1 MSLPSHNGGQSSIR
15 SFFQPKQPTY
25 AAPPSAAAASQAAAA
40 PAEVTAQQQQQQ
52 PPVLQERSNQ
62 PSPQQPVAV
71 AAAADPLAAA
81 PPPSVAIPG
90 AKPTHHPN
98 ITISPILPSHIPS
111 LRRITARLLPV
122 RYSDS
127 FYAALSDP
135 DSSGAFS
142 RVLLWTD
149 ENNDA
154 SNNNNK
160 PTVIGGLVCRP
171 EKLYQPRPD
180 EPFVDAIPNALYI
193 QSLVLN
199 EPYRRLGLAGAL
211 LNEVCGLAARDAR
224 WACRTVCAHVWTQN
238 SEGMAWYVARG
249 FSRIDPPVDAY
260 YRMLTPNDAWIV
272 RREIGG
278 GSGGVLDT
286 LQQQQ
291 QQQQQQNYN
300 KSNINGQSTA
310 AMTNGGSEAAS
321 RATPAVMSF
330 TNSSPLPSP
339 NGLPPW
345 AVPRDPGRA
354 PSPASGQSFQNARPE
369 TEWND
374 LPAEMSRTLAV
385 PGSGVSSGASSRSSS
400 TLRKKRDRAY
410 PAAAFGVK

>member
-1 MSLPSHNGGQSSIR
+1 MPTHPPIRPLELELSGSSIR
-15 SFFQPKQPTY
+15 SFFQPKQPAY
-25 AAPPSAAAASQAAAA
+25 AAPPSAATAPQQAAAA
-40 PAEVTAQQQQQQ
+40 PAQVTAQQPPLQSQQQQ
-52 PPVLQERSNQ
+52 P
-62 PSPQQPVAV
+62 SPQPIAAV
-71 AAAADPLAAA
+71 DLPDEAVT
-81 PPPSVAIPG
+81 PPSVAVPG

-149 ENNDA
+149 TGD
-154 SNNNNK
+154 NK

-180 EPFVDAIPNALYI
+180 EQFVDAIPNALYI

-211 LNEVCGLAARDAR
+211 LNEVCGVASRDPR

-238 SEGMAWYVARG
+238 NEGMAWYVARG
-249 FSRIDPPVDAY
+249 FTRIDPPVDAY

-286 LQQQQ
+286 LQQRQQ
-291 QQQQQQNYN
+291 SYN
-300 KSNINGQSTA
+300 SSTNGQSA
-310 AMTNGGSEAAS
+310 ATTTMKNGSEAES
-321 RATPAVMSF
+321 RATPAV
-330 TNSSPLPSP
+330 
-339 NGLPPW
+339 
-345 AVPRDPGRA
+345 
-354 PSPASGQSFQNARPE
+354 NARPE

-385 PGSGVSSGASSRSSS
+385 PSSGVSSGASSRSSS

-410 PAAAFGVK
+410 PAAAFGAK

>member
-15 SFFQPKQPTY
+15 SFFQPKQPAY
-25 AAPPSAAAASQAAAA
+25 AAPPSAATAPQQAAAA
-40 PAEVTAQQQQQQ
+40 PAQVTAQQPPLQSQQQQ
-52 PPVLQERSNQ
+52 P
-62 PSPQQPVAV
+62 SPQPVAAV
-71 AAAADPLAAA
+71 ELPDEAVT
-81 PPPSVAIPG
+81 PPSVAVPG

-149 ENNDA
+149 TGD
-154 SNNNNK
+154 NK

-180 EPFVDAIPNALYI
+180 EQFVDAIPNALYI

-211 LNEVCGLAARDAR
+211 LNEVCGVASRDSR

-238 SEGMAWYVARG
+238 NEGMAWYVARG
-249 FSRIDPPVDAY
+249 FTRIEPPVDAY

-278 GSGGVLDT
+278 GSGG
-286 LQQQQ
+286 
-291 QQQQQQNYN
+291 
-300 KSNINGQSTA
+300 NGQPA
-310 AMTNGGSEAAS
+310 ATTTMKNGSEAES
-321 RATPAVMSF
+321 RATPAVVSF
-330 TNSSPLPSP
+330 TNPSSPLPSP
-339 NGLPPW
+339 SGPPPPPMGNGPP
-345 AVPRDPGRA
+345 RPG
-354 PSPASGQSFQNARPE
+354 PSPSSASSGQSFQNARPE

-385 PGSGVSSGASSRSSS
+385 PSSGVSSGASSRSSS

-410 PAAAFGVK
+410 PAAAFGAK

>member
-25 AAPPSAAAASQAAAA
+25 AAPPSAAAAPQAA
-40 PAEVTAQQQQQQ
+40 PQQPPQSHQQQQQYAA
-52 PPVLQERSNQ
+52 PKSSQ
-62 PSPQQPVAV
+62 PSPEPVAAVNAALSPVAV
-71 AAAADPLAAA
+71 
-81 PPPSVAIPG
+81 PG

-149 ENNDA
+149 DDNDG
-154 SNNNNK
+154 K

-171 EKLYQPRPD
+171 ERLYQPRPD
-180 EPFVDAIPNALYI
+180 EPFVDAIQNALYI

-211 LNEVCGLAARDAR
+211 LNEVSALAARDPR

-238 SEGMAWYVARG
+238 TEGMAWYMARG
-249 FSRIDPPVDAY
+249 FTRIDPPVDAY

-278 GSGGVLDT
+278 GGDGYGEWERD
-286 LQQQQ
+286 
-291 QQQQQQNYN
+291 
-300 KSNINGQSTA
+300 
-310 AMTNGGSEAAS
+310 
-321 RATPAVMSF
+321 SF
-330 TNSSPLPSP
+330 KGNAGCGELHEPGPNPNS
-339 NGLPPW
+339 
-345 AVPRDPGRA
+345 
-354 PSPASGQSFQNARPE
+354 ASGQSFQNARPE

-385 PGSGVSSGASSRSSS
+385 PGSSGVSSAASSRSSS
-400 TLRKKRDRAY
+400 TMRKKRDRAY
-410 PAAAFGVK
+410 PAAAFGAK

>member
-25 AAPPSAAAASQAAAA
+25 AAPPSAAATSQQAAAA
-40 PAEVTAQQQQQQ
+40 PAQVTAQQQ
-52 PPVLQERSNQ
+52 S
-62 PSPQQPVAV
+62 SPKLV
-71 AAAADPLAAA
+71 AAVDSPEEAAT
-81 PPPSVAIPG
+81 PPTVAIPG

-149 ENNDA
+149 TGD
-154 SNNNNK
+154 NK

-180 EPFVDAIPNALYI
+180 EQFIDAIPNALYI

-211 LNEVCGLAARDAR
+211 LNEVCGLAGRDPR

-238 SEGMAWYVARG
+238 SEGMAWYLARG
-249 FSRIDPPVDAY
+249 FTRIDPPVDAY

-291 QQQQQQNYN
+291 Q
-300 KSNINGQSTA
+300 SSNGQSVAPPT
-310 AMTNGGSEAAS
+310 MKNGSATAS
-321 RATPAVMSF
+321 RATPAVLSF
-330 TNSSPLPSP
+330 TNSSSPLPPGPLPSP
-339 NGLPPW
+339 T
-345 AVPRDPGRA
+345 
-354 PSPASGQSFQNARPE
+354 SSGQSFQNARPE

-374 LPAEMSRTLAV
+374 LPADMSRTLAV
-385 PGSGVSSGASSRSSS
+385 PSSGVSSGASSRSSS

-410 PAAAFGVK
+410 PAAAFGAK

>member
-25 AAPPSAAAASQAAAA
+25 AAPPSAAATPQAA
-40 PAEVTAQQQQQQ
+40 PQQPLQSQQQ
-52 PPVLQERSNQ
+52 PPPVFQKTSQ
-62 PSPQQPVAV
+62 PSPEPVV
-71 AAAADPLAAA
+71 AAAADAVLSP
-81 PPPSVAIPG
+81 VAIPG
-90 AKPTHHPN
+90 VKPTHHPN

-149 ENNDA
+149 DGDD
-154 SNNNNK
+154 K

-171 EKLYQPRPD
+171 ERLYQPRPD
-180 EPFVDAIPNALYI
+180 EPFVDAIPNALYV

-211 LNEVCGLAARDAR
+211 LNEVSGLAARDPR

-238 SEGMAWYVARG
+238 TEGMAWYVARG

-291 QQQQQQNYN
+291 QQLKTNSQQ
-300 KSNINGQSTA
+300 GPTA
-310 AMTNGGSEAAS
+310 AAATTTTMNGSGVPS
-321 RATPAVMSF
+321 RATPAVVSF
-330 TNSSPLPSP
+330 TNASPLPSP
-339 NGLPPW
+339 GLPP
-345 AVPRDPGRA
+345 P
-354 PSPASGQSFQNARPE
+354 PSPMGGPPRPGPNPNSASGQSFQNARPE

-374 LPAEMSRTLAV
+374 LPAEMSRNLAV
-385 PGSGVSSGASSRSSS
+385 PGSSGVSSAASSRSSS
-400 TLRKKRDRAY
+400 TMRKKRDRAY
-410 PAAAFGVK
+410 PAAAFGAK

>member
-1 MSLPSHNGGQSSIR
+1 MAGSPTGPSRKEQSTAATARNSSSCRRPTGGA
-15 SFFQPKQPTY
+15 T
-25 AAPPSAAAASQAAAA
+25 
-40 PAEVTAQQQQQQ
+40 
-52 PPVLQERSNQ
+52 
-62 PSPQQPVAV
+62 
-71 AAAADPLAAA
+71 
-81 PPPSVAIPG
+81 PPSVAIPG

-98 ITISPILPSHIPS
+98 IAISPILPSHIPS

-149 ENNDA
+149 ENDA
-154 SNNNNK
+154 SNNK

-238 SEGMAWYVARG
+238 SEGMAC
-249 FSRIDPPVDAY
+249 
-260 YRMLTPNDAWIV
+260 
-272 RREIGG
+272 
-278 GSGGVLDT
+278 
-286 LQQQQ
+286 
-291 QQQQQQNYN
+291 
-300 KSNINGQSTA
+300 NINGQSTA

-339 NGLPPW
+339 NGPPPMGGP
-345 AVPRDPGRA
+345 PRPG
-354 PSPASGQSFQNARPE
+354 PSPNPASGQSFQNARPE

-410 PAAAFGVK
+410 PAAAFGAK

>member
-25 AAPPSAAAASQAAAA
+25 AAPPSAAAPSQAAA
-40 PAEVTAQQQQQQ
+40 PVQVTAQQQQQ
-52 PPVLQERSNQ
+52 PGLQQTTNQ
-62 PSPQQPVAV
+62 PSSQPVV
-71 AAAADPLAAA
+71 VAAADP
-81 PPPSVAIPG
+81 PPPVAIPG

-149 ENNDA
+149 ENDA
-154 SNNNNK
+154 SNNK

-211 LNEVCGLAARDAR
+211 LNEVCGLAARDSR
-224 WACRTVCAHVWTQN
+224 WACRTVTAHVWTQN

-291 QQQQQQNYN
+291 QQQNYN
-300 KSNINGQSTA
+300 KSNDSNSQSTA
-310 AMTNGGSEAAS
+310 AMTNGRSDAAS
-321 RATPAVMSF
+321 RATPAVVSF

-339 NGLPPW
+339 NGPPPMSGP
-345 AVPRDPGRA
+345 PRPG
-354 PSPASGQSFQNARPE
+354 PSPNPASGQSFQNARPE

-410 PAAAFGVK
+410 PAAAFGPK

>member
-25 AAPPSAAAASQAAAA
+25 AAPPSAAAAPQAA
-40 PAEVTAQQQQQQ
+40 PQQPPQSHQQQQQYAA
-52 PPVLQERSNQ
+52 PKSSQ
-62 PSPQQPVAV
+62 PSPEPVAAVNAALSPVAV
-71 AAAADPLAAA
+71 
-81 PPPSVAIPG
+81 PG

-149 ENNDA
+149 DDNDG
-154 SNNNNK
+154 K

-171 EKLYQPRPD
+171 ERLYQPRPD
-180 EPFVDAIPNALYI
+180 EPFVDAIQNALYI

-211 LNEVCGLAARDAR
+211 LNEVSALAARDPR

-238 SEGMAWYVARG
+238 TEGMAWYMARG
-249 FSRIDPPVDAY
+249 FTRIDPPVDAY

-278 GSGGVLDT
+278 GSGGVLDI

-291 QQQQQQNYN
+291 QQN
-300 KSNINGQSTA
+300 NINGQA
-310 AMTNGGSEAAS
+310 AMAMVNGSETAS
-321 RATPAVMSF
+321 RATPAVVSF
-330 TNSSPLPSP
+330 TSASPLPSP
-339 NGLPPW
+339 GLPP
-345 AVPRDPGRA
+345 P
-354 PSPASGQSFQNARPE
+354 PSPMGGPPRPGPNPNSASGQSFQNARPE

-385 PGSGVSSGASSRSSS
+385 PGSSGVSSAASSRSSS
-400 TLRKKRDRAY
+400 TMRKKRDRAY
-410 PAAAFGVK
+410 PAAAFGAK

>member
-25 AAPPSAAAASQAAAA
+25 AAPPSAATASQPAAAA
-40 PAEVTAQQQQQQ
+40 PAQVTAQPPPRQSQQQQ
-52 PPVLQERSNQ
+52 P
-62 PSPQQPVAV
+62 SPQPVAAV
-71 AAAADPLAAA
+71 DPLPEAVT
-81 PPPSVAIPG
+81 PPSVAVPG

-142 RVLLWTD
+142 RVLLWIDTD
-149 ENNDA
+149 D
-154 SNNNNK
+154 NK

-180 EPFVDAIPNALYI
+180 EQFVDAIPNALYI

-211 LNEVCGLAARDAR
+211 LNEVCGLAGRDPR

-238 SEGMAWYVARG
+238 TEGMAWYMARG
-249 FSRIDPPVDAY
+249 FTRIDPPVDAY

-278 GSGGVLDT
+278 GSGGVLDA

-291 QQQQQQNYN
+291 HSY
-300 KSNINGQSTA
+300 SSSSNGQSVAPTT
-310 AMTNGGSEAAS
+310 MKNGSGAAS
-321 RATPAVMSF
+321 RETPAMLSF
-330 TNSSPLPSP
+330 TNSSSPLPSP
-339 NGLPPW
+339 SGRPPPPMGSGP
-345 AVPRDPGRA
+345 PRPGPPPS
-354 PSPASGQSFQNARPE
+354 PSPAPSGQSFQNARPE

-385 PGSGVSSGASSRSSS
+385 PSSGVSSSASSRSSS

-410 PAAAFGVK
+410 PAAAFGAK

>member
-15 SFFQPKQPTY
+15 SFFQPKPPTY
-25 AAPPSAAAASQAAAA
+25 AAPPSAATSSQPAAAA
-40 PAEVTAQQQQQQ
+40 PAQVTAQQPPLQSQ
-52 PPVLQERSNQ
+52 PPQ
-62 PSPQQPVAV
+62 PSPQPV
-71 AAAADPLAAA
+71 AAAVDPPAEAV
-81 PPPSVAIPG
+81 PPPSVAVPG

-122 RYSDS
+122 RYSDT

-142 RVLLWTD
+142 RVLLWADTD
-149 ENNDA
+149 TGD
-154 SNNNNK
+154 NK

-180 EPFVDAIPNALYI
+180 EQFVDAIPNALYI

-211 LNEVCGLAARDAR
+211 LHEVCGLAARDPR

-249 FSRIDPPVDAY
+249 FTRIDPPVDAY

-278 GSGGVLDT
+278 GSGGVLDA

-291 QQQQQQNYN
+291 QSHN
-300 KSNINGQSTA
+300 SSSSNGQPAATA
-310 AMTNGGSEAAS
+310 TMKNGNETAS
-321 RATPAVMSF
+321 RATPAVVSF
-330 TNSSPLPSP
+330 TNSTSPLPSP
-339 NGLPPW
+339 SGPP
-345 AVPRDPGRA
+345 PPPIGSGPQRPG
-354 PSPASGQSFQNARPE
+354 PSPNSASSGQSFQNARPE

-385 PGSGVSSGASSRSSS
+385 PSSGVSSGASSRSSS
-400 TLRKKRDRAY
+400 TLRKKRDRSY
-410 PAAAFGVK
+410 PAAAFEAK